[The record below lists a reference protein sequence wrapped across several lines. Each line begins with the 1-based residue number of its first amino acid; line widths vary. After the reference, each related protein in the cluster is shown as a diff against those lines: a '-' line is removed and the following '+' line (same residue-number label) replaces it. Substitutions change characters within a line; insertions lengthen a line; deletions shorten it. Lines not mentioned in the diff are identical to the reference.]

1 MFSEVKEKLTSVRQL
16 AYYGNCV
23 AQEPHGQ
30 FIDQSKMV
38 KVDKSWPQQGN
49 IRFVNVVL
57 KYQEFGVAVLKGVNL
72 NIKPKEKVGIV
83 GRTGSGKS
91 TLLISL
97 LRIVEASEGAVFI
110 DGVDISKIDLKDL
123 RSNIAIIPQEP
134 ILFVGSIRDN
144 VDLFHKSTDE
154 EIWRA
159 LDAVHLGETIRRMPQ
174 KLNYQVIENGKN
186 FSLGERQLFCI
197 ARAMISKTKI
207 LVLDEATA
215 AIDLQTDK
223 LIQETIKRNFTEQ
236 TVLTIA
242 HRLNTVMESDK
253 ILVMDAGN
261 VVEFGPPLALLKRE
275 NGYFTSLLNQTG
287 PDTCRKLRKIAEEKA
302 LSSGK
307 NSDDLSFDLDNIALD
322 II

>member
-1 MFSEVKEKLTSVRQL
+1 M
-16 AYYGNCV
+16 
-23 AQEPHGQ
+23 
-30 FIDQSKMV
+30 
-38 KVDKSWPQQGN
+38 
-49 IRFVNVVL
+49 
-57 KYQEFGVAVLKGVNL
+57 
-72 NIKPKEKVGIV
+72 
-83 GRTGSGKS
+83 
-91 TLLISL
+91 ISL
-97 LRIVEASEGAVFI
+97 LRIVEASEGAVYI

-134 ILFVGSIRDN
+134 ILFVGSIREN
-144 VDLFHKSTDE
+144 IDLFHKSTDE

-159 LDAVHLGETIRRMPQ
+159 LDAVHLGETIRKMPQ
-174 KLNYQVIENGKN
+174 KLNSQVIENGKN

-242 HRLNTVMESDK
+242 HRLNTIMESDK
-253 ILVMDAGN
+253 ILVMDAGK

-287 PDTCRKLRKIAEEKA
+287 PDTCRKLKKMAIDKA
-302 LSSGK
+302 LASGK
-307 NSDDLSFDLDNIALD
+307 NSDEYDRLSFDLDNIALD
-322 II
+322 PLQND